1 MTSDGLPHQ
10 VCVGKCVVHW
20 LTQFNPYDGNAV
32 STSSAALTVPDGL
45 GAAPRQLQL
54 VLEEGTLAFYSS
66 NPAERAAVVAGVL
79 EARGVGVGQGIAIG
93 PEVERDVSAAADE

>member
-45 GAAPRQLQL
+45 GAGCPANCPPDLRQ
-54 VLEEGTLAFYSS
+54 GGDWY
-66 NPAERAAVVAGVL
+66 
-79 EARGVGVGQGIAIG
+79 VGVQVRG
-93 PEVERDVSAAADE
+93 PLIAADCL